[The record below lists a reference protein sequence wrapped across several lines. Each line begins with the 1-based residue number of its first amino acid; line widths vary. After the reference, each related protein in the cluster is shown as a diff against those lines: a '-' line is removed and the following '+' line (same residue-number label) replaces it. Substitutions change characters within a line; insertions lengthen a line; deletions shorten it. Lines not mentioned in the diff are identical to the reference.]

1 MRDFKEKFEFV
12 EGLVKENSF
21 GVIKEE
27 EGIKLNVSIGYRA
40 KDNYGWFEFY
50 DLKSGGEDWYAE
62 GGLWFSGNRLRDYD
76 GVFALPHF
84 VLDCLERKG
93 FDVKEMR

>member
-1 MRDFKEKFEFV
+1 MNDFKEKFEFV

-27 EGIKLNVSIGYRA
+27 EGVKLDVSVGYRA

-50 DLKSGGEDWYAE
+50 D
-62 GGLWFSGNRLRDYD
+62 R
-76 GVFALPHF
+76 
-84 VLDCLERKG
+84 
-93 FDVKEMR
+93 